1 MDTITTDQFRGFPGV
16 EDWRP
21 RATGAFALFRT
32 GSFATGAQLF
42 GAIAELAEA
51 ADHHPD
57 VDVRYS
63 TVRVRLL
70 THSAGGLTAK
80 DAALAAQISEAAR
93 ELDIEAETDRM
104 QELMLAMATPDP
116 SAIMPFWK
124 AATGFGEVAEGMLL
138 DADGRGPL
146 IWFQPLHEPLR
157 GKSHLDVNA
166 ARDVVEKRLEAIVA
180 AGGEIADDTHAPEWW
195 TLADADGHK
204 VDLCPWRDE
213 A

>member
-1 MDTITTDQFRGFPGV
+1 MDTITNKEFRAFPGV

-32 GSFATGAQLF
+32 GSFAVGAQLF

-70 THSAGGLTAK
+70 THSAGGLTVK
-80 DAALAAQISEAAR
+80 DAELAARISEAAR
-93 ELDIEAETDRM
+93 ELDLRAETNRM
-104 QELMLAMATPDP
+104 QDVMLAVATSDAA
-116 SAIMPFWK
+116 AIAPFWK
-124 AATGFGEVAEGMLL
+124 AATGFAEVAPGVLF

-146 IWFQPLHEPLR
+146 IWFQPVDRPLR
-157 GKSHLDVNA
+157 GKSHLDVNGP
-166 ARDVVEKRLEAIVA
+166 RDVIEKRLDAAVA
-180 AGGEIADDTHAPEWW
+180 AGGTVVDDSHAPEWW

-204 VDLCPWRDE
+204 VDLCPWRE
-213 A
+213 